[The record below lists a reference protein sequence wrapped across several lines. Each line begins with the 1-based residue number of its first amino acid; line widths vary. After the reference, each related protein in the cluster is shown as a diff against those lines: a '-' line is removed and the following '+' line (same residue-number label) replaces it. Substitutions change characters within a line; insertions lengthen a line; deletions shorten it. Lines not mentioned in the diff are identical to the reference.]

1 MIVSL
6 HLLQSSLFWNIK
18 VIIKIRAKN
27 LLRKVDL
34 KLINL
39 IKIKVSSKITK
50 TRKNQL
56 ITDKHKDF

>member
-6 HLLQSSLFWNIK
+6 HLLPSSLFWNIK